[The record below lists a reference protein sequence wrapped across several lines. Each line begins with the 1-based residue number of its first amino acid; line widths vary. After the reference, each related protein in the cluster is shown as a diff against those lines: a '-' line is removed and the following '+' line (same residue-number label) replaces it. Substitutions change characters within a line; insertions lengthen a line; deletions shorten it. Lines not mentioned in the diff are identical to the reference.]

1 MNTYRLW
8 AGDAAGATGSDIPPL
23 PQENEMTPEPR
34 PENARMNIPHVHSDI
49 LQWLCIGVFITT
61 VTIILRGAQEDVLN
75 VLGSALGGN
84 PVSLMIAI
92 ATIGVMLILGALDSI
107 ILVLR
112 LVESVLERIIEA
124 LEKSEARSAR
134 GRSASDDT

>member
-1 MNTYRLW
+1 
-8 AGDAAGATGSDIPPL
+8 
-23 PQENEMTPEPR
+23 MTPEPR
-34 PENARMNIPHVHSDI
+34 PENARMDIPHVHADI
-49 LQWLCIGVFITT
+49 LQWLCIGVSITT

-107 ILVLR
+107 ILVMR
-112 LVESVLERIIEA
+112 LVESALDRIIEA